1 MSALLKTDY
10 LPHYTYDEYAQ
21 WEGDWELIEGVP
33 YAMSP
38 APNIRHQSLSVLITW
53 KLAQQLRNCPNCQVL
68 HDVDWKISEDTVVQP
83 DNLIICPKASGQYL
97 TRAPQLIVEIL
108 SPSTAHKD
116 RTLKFD
122 LYEREGVRWYLI
134 VNPTDNVAHIFERIE
149 GKYRKITDATQEVF
163 SFNITDNCSVELD
176 FNELWAE

>member
-1 MSALLKTDY
+1 MSALLKADY
-10 LPHYTYDEYAQ
+10 LPHYSCEDYAR
-21 WEGDWELIEGVP
+21 WEGDWELIEGLP
-33 YAMSP
+33 FAMSP
-38 APNIRHQSLSVLITW
+38 APNIRHQSLSVAITW
-53 KLAQQLRNCPNCQVL
+53 KLAQQLKNCPDCQVL

-163 SFNITDNCSVELD
+163 SFTITDTCQVELD
-176 FNELWAE
+176 FSELWVE

>member
-1 MSALLKTDY
+1 MGPLLQPQH
-10 LPHYTYDEYAQ
+10 LPHYRYDDYAQ
-21 WEGDWELIEGVP
+21 WEGSWELIEGIP

-38 APNIRHQSLSVLITW
+38 APSIRHQSLSGQLHW
-53 KLAQQLRNCPNCQVL
+53 KLAQQLRHCTHCQAL
-68 HDVDWKISEDTVVQP
+68 QAVDWKVSEDTVVQP

-97 TRAPQLIVEIL
+97 THAPQLIVEIL

-134 VNPTDNVAHIFERIE
+134 VNPDDQVAHVFERIE
-149 GKYRKITDATQEVF
+149 GKYRKQTDATIETLTF
-163 SFNITDNCSVELD
+163 GITEQCAVTLD
-176 FNELWAE
+176 FKEIWEA

>member
-1 MSALLKTDY
+1 MSALLKQDY
-10 LPHYTYDEYAQ
+10 LPHYTYDDYVQ

-38 APNIRHQSLSVLITW
+38 APNIRHQSLSVSITW
-53 KLAQQLRNCPNCQVL
+53 KLAQQLKNCLDCQVL
-68 HDVDWKISEDTVVQP
+68 HDVDWKVSEETVVQP

-97 TRAPQLIVEIL
+97 THAPQLIVEIL

-122 LYEREGVRWYLI
+122 LYEHEGVRWYII
-134 VNPTDNVAHIFERIE
+134 VNPVDNVAHIFERIE
-149 GKYRKITDATQEVF
+149 GKYRKQLDATIQTFAFRITETCEVM
-163 SFNITDNCSVELD
+163 ID